1 MTMLEVEKAFDY
13 QSGIVFLMRHVIF
26 LMLVVLVGGGI
37 LGGAQNASAQNAY
50 EEVQA
55 ILKAEILEIV
65 SEKEETIMGTDALA
79 NVQTVRAKLMEG
91 ENSGDIILFESDLV
105 RLKEGDS
112 VYLTHVRDID
122 GKEIYILKDVDRG
135 NGLILLAIIFVVL
148 LLLFAGWQGARALGS
163 LVLSIL
169 GIVFVLLPSLL
180 AGYDPIL
187 MSLLI
192 SGVILALALFGTHG
206 FNALSTIAYFGTVS
220 AVLVTSGLAWW
231 FVNVLRLSGYGSD
244 ASVYLNFATRG
255 ELDLAGLLL
264 GSIIIGVLGVLDDI
278 SITQAS
284 VVRELRAANA
294 ALSPTELYRRAIK
307 VGRDHVGSLVNTL
320 ALAYV
325 GAALPLVLLF
335 STSEAPLYFTLNQEV
350 VASELARIL
359 IGSIGLILAVPI
371 TTIIAAWWF
380 GSRELSKVEGEHHG
394 HYHHH

>member
-1 MTMLEVEKAFDY
+1 MA
-13 QSGIVFLMRHVIF
+13 
-26 LMLVVLVGGGI
+26 VVMGSSFFGGVGE
-37 LGGAQNASAQNAY
+37 ASAQAAY

-55 ILKAEILEIV
+55 IVRAEVLEIV
-65 SEKEETIMGTDALA
+65 SEREELIMGTDAMA
-79 NVQTVRAKLMEG
+79 NMQTVSALLEEG
-91 ENSGDIILFESDLV
+91 ENAGDTILFESDLL
-105 RLKEGDS
+105 RLKEGDN

-122 GKEIYILKDVDRG
+122 GREIYILKDVDRG
-135 NGLILLAIIFVVL
+135 NGLILLLVIFVVL

-163 LVLSIL
+163 LTLSIL
-169 GIVFVLLPSLL
+169 GIVFILLPALL

-206 FNALSTIAYFGTVS
+206 FTALSSIAYFGTVS
-220 AVLVTSGLAWW
+220 AVLITSGLAWW
-231 FVNVLRLSGYGSD
+231 FVGVLRLSGYGSD

-255 ELDLAGLLL
+255 ELDLVGLLL

-284 VVRELRAANA
+284 VVRQLRLANSS
-294 ALSPTELYRRAIK
+294 LPVIELYKRAIK

-335 STSEAPLYFTLNQEV
+335 STSESPLYFTLNQEV
-350 VASELARIL
+350 IASELARIL
-359 IGSIGLILAVPI
+359 IGSIGLILAVPL
-371 TTIIAAWWF
+371 TTAIAAWWF
-380 GSRELSKVEGEHHG
+380 GNREVHDTKDENHG
-394 HYHHH
+394 HYHQH